1 MKKIAALLLTLSL
14 VLSILVPEPAEAKTV
29 QKRFTMRV
37 RELKRLTIKNAKK
50 RVAWKTLSGKN
61 KIRLYKG
68 EKKSVFILAKKKGTV
83 RLQAKIG
90 KKKIVYKITIKE
102 ALQKTEE
109 TPAPTLTLAAT
120 STPAATPEPTLAPQ
134 VTITEQAANYEK
146 EVLRLVNVERSKEN
160 LQALKLHS
168 KLSQAT
174 AIRANELVESFSH
187 TRPSGERCFTV
198 FKEVGIASYYACGEN
213 IAAGQKT
220 PEQVVSGWMNSP
232 GHRANILSAK
242 YRYMGIG
249 YVETTT
255 GMKRYWAQMFMS

>member
-14 VLSILVPEPAEAKTV
+14 VLSVLVPGSAEAKTV

-61 KIRLYKG
+61 KIRIYKG
-68 EKKSVFILAKKKGTV
+68 EKKSVFILAKKK
-83 RLQAKIG
+83 AKTG

-102 ALQKTEE
+102 ALQETEE
-109 TPAPTLTLAAT
+109 TPAPT

-160 LQALKLHS
+160 LQALNLHS

-220 PEQVVSGWMNSP
+220 PEQVVSGWMSSP

>member
-14 VLSILVPEPAEAKTV
+14 VLSLLVPGTAEAKTV

-37 RELKRLTIKNAKK
+37 RELKRLTVKNAKK

-83 RLQAKIG
+83 RLQAKTG

-109 TPAPTLTLAAT
+109 TPAPT

-160 LQALKLHS
+160 LQALNLHS

-220 PEQVVSGWMNSP
+220 PEQVVSGWMSSP

>member
-1 MKKIAALLLTLSL
+1 MKKIAVLLLTLSL

-68 EKKSVFILAKKKGTV
+68 QKKSVFILAKKKGTV
-83 RLQAKIG
+83 RLQAKTG

-109 TPAPTLTLAAT
+109 TPAT

-160 LQALKLHS
+160 LQALNLHS

-213 IAAGQKT
+213 IAAGNK
-220 PEQVVSGWMNSP
+220 S
-232 GHRANILSAK
+232 
-242 YRYMGIG
+242 
-249 YVETTT
+249 
-255 GMKRYWAQMFMS
+255 

>member
-83 RLQAKIG
+83 RLQAKTG

-109 TPAPTLTLAAT
+109 TPAPTI
-120 STPAATPEPTLAPQ
+120 APQ

-160 LQALKLHS
+160 LQALNLHS